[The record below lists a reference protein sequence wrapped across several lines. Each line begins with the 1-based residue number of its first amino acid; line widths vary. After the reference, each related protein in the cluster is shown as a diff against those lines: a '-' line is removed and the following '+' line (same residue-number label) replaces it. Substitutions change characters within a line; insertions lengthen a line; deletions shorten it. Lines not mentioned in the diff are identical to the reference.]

1 MMESPCIKICVID
14 PADGL
19 CEGCRRSRHEIAR
32 WTSYTDAERRRIM
45 AELATRAPR
54 ARSRMQPETP

>member
-1 MMESPCIKICVID
+1 MESPCIRICVID

-19 CEGCRRSRHEIAR
+19 CRGCRRSRHEIAC

-45 AELATRAPR
+45 LELKTRTPAKTG
-54 ARSRMQPETP
+54 AAQPEMP